1 MTIVVL
7 IAIHLIVT
15 VAGFAFMWRRLD
27 TVTAELMRVRRL
39 LETLELAR
47 FSSAAVRRPQPARAE
62 AAFAGSTD
70 QAAPAQAWTPPR
82 APAHHTRPASPPKP
96 AQRLLM
102 ANDAPEDVAGWRGG
116 VTPELTRLITCLIVG
131 VAPSVALFF
140 AAPLTGVVT
149 AGLAIAAAT
158 MVIALRPLWRV
169 SAWAGVLGVATWSVV
184 GLLTSASVLAPMAF
198 AITTAT
204 VGLCAAL
211 HARFASFA
219 PGAIATALA
228 AAALLALGLNVGMI
242 GPAGVGL
249 GVLAAAA
256 AIVGA
261 SSLRAE
267 ALHVGALFAGGAGLF
282 VLSGQ
287 EGAAVW
293 FTPAIAWYGA
303 LFLAISMVRT
313 PALGARGL
321 MLAATGAIAPLL
333 AAGSLFASEHAL
345 AAPRAAA
352 AAFAVLSL
360 ILSAL
365 IAVAA
370 QRNGRGVAPLKLTA
384 WALAGGSLTALAA
397 AAFLALPAPLA
408 AIVLAMA
415 GVALTVLDWR
425 MPQALWRATAIAAFA
440 CAAAASWV
448 GAGADWPA
456 YVYAPLGVLAPA
468 ALAGVAAIIAQ
479 RRPAILTAGMFEAF
493 AITGALVGISLLLH
507 WALTASA
514 PGAPLGF
521 VEAGAHITLWLGAA
535 LALAWRSDHGA
546 SDVRRAA
553 VALLGL
559 AALCAGVV
567 AALLWLT
574 PHWSAR
580 PASGLYWD
588 LFQHQPLGFA
598 MPAILAWAHWTFW
611 RARGRHVRARAA
623 MAIATL
629 ATAGFATLEI
639 IAARAS
645 ASSAV
650 DPLAVT
656 GAVLAF
662 AVAIAINFAPGVTSE
677 RALNLHLDKY
687 FQRDRTREQRI

>member
-1 MTIVVL
+1 MSIVVL
-7 IAIHLIVT
+7 IAIQLIVT

-27 TVTAELMRVRRL
+27 IVTSELTRVRRL

-47 FSSAAVRRPQPARAE
+47 FSNAAVRRTQPARAE
-62 AAFAGSTD
+62 PAFAGS
-70 QAAPAQAWTPPR
+70 AEPANPPQAWTPPR
-82 APAHHTRPASPPKP
+82 TPAPPARPALPPKP

-102 ANDAPEDVAGWRGG
+102 ANDAPEEAAGLRGA
-116 VTPELTRLITCLIVG
+116 VTPELARLLACLIVG
-131 VAPSVALFF
+131 AAPSVALFF
-140 AAPLTGVVT
+140 SAPLVGVVT

-158 MVIALRPLWRV
+158 MLVALRPLWRA
-169 SAWAGVLGVATWSVV
+169 SAWAGLLGAATWSAV
-184 GLLTSASVLAPMAF
+184 GLVTSAAALAPMAF
-198 AITTAT
+198 AGAVTAA
-204 VGLCAAL
+204 GLCATI
-211 HARFASFA
+211 HARFAGLWS
-219 PGAIATALA
+219 GALMAAVGAMSLA
-228 AAALLALGLNVGMI
+228 ALGLTVGMV
-242 GPAGVGL
+242 GSAGIGL
-249 GVLAAAA
+249 GLLTAAGAVA
-256 AIVGA
+256 GA

-313 PALGARGL
+313 PVLGARGL

-345 AAPRAAA
+345 ADPRAAA
-352 AAFAVLSL
+352 GAFAVLAV

-370 QRNGRGVAPLKLTA
+370 QRHGRGIVALKLTA
-384 WALAGGSLTALAA
+384 WALAAGALTAFAA
-397 AAFLALPAPLA
+397 ATLLALPAPLA

-415 GVALTVLDWR
+415 GVALTALDWR
-425 MPQALWRATAIAAFA
+425 MPQALWRAAAIGAFA
-440 CAAAASWV
+440 CAAAASWI
-448 GAGADWPA
+448 GASVDWPA
-456 YVYAPLGVLAPA
+456 YIYAPLGVLAPA
-468 ALAGVAAIIAQ
+468 ALASVAALIAQ
-479 RRPAILTAGMFEAF
+479 RRPAILTAGVFEAL
-493 AITGALVGISLLLH
+493 AIAGALIGGSLLLH
-507 WALTASA
+507 WTLTASA
-514 PGAPLGF
+514 PGTPLGF
-521 VEAGAHITLWLGAA
+521 VEASAHITLWLGAA

-559 AALCAGVV
+559 WALCAGAV

-611 RARGRHVRARAA
+611 RGRGRHVRARAA
-623 MAIATL
+623 MAMATL

-639 IAARAS
+639 VAARAD
-645 ASSAV
+645 ASTAV
-650 DPLAVT
+650 DPLTVT

-662 AVAIAINFAPGVTSE
+662 AVAIGLNLAPGVTSE

-687 FQRDRTREQRI
+687 FQRDRAREQRL